1 MTFTRIRVVLVALL
15 LTSAACAMSSA
26 LIASPVP
33 QEDEAAIKHM
43 ATNFGNA
50 FSSHDAHAVVQFFTA
65 EAGYTTGGPPVT
77 LHGQKAI
84 EDHLTPLFVGALQ
97 TVVMKISVR
106 DVEFVTPDVAIVNSD
121 VDLSGLKR
129 PDGTD
134 APAPVGFF
142 DWVVTK
148 QNGQWLIA
156 GFHESLRPRPPQ
168 GPPPAAH

>member
-1 MTFTRIRVVLVALL
+1 MTFTRTRVVLVALL
-15 LTSAACAMSSA
+15 LTSAACAMSSV

-33 QEDEAAIKHM
+33 QEDEVAIKQLV
-43 ATNFGNA
+43 TNFENA
-50 FSSHDAHAVVQFFTA
+50 FSSHDAHAVAQLFTA
-65 EAGYTTGGPPVT
+65 EADYTTGGEAVT

-84 EDHLTPLFVGALQ
+84 EDHLAPLFVGGLK
-97 TVVMKISVR
+97 TIHMKISVR
-106 DVEFVTPDVAIVNSD
+106 DVEFVTPNVAIVNSD
-121 VDLSGLKR
+121 LDLSGMKR

-148 QNGQWLIA
+148 QNGRWLIA
-156 GFHESLRPRPPQ
+156 GFHESLRPRAPQ